1 MQKLNHDVN
10 DKVPAPAMDAGHKL
24 PALTRDQMAARVARD
39 IPEGAYVNL
48 GIGLPTLVANHLPA
62 LSAKDYREIFLHS
75 ENGLLGMGP
84 APAAGDEDFD
94 LINAGKQP
102 VTLLAGGAF
111 FHHADSFAMMRGGHL
126 DICVLGAFQVS
137 ATGDLANW
145 HTGGADA
152 IPAVGGAMDLAI
164 GAKKTYVMMEHLTKT
179 GQSKIVSACS
189 YPLTGIA
196 CVSRIYTD
204 LAVIDVTPAGLKVVE
219 IFNGLGWENLQ
230 SLSGVPLI
238 P

>member
-1 MQKLNHDVN
+1 MQR
-10 DKVPAPAMDAGHKL
+10 
-24 PALTRDQMAARVARD
+24 LTRDQIAARVARD

-48 GIGLPTLVANHLPA
+48 GIGLPTMVTTHLPPE
-62 LSAKDYREIFLHS
+62 REIFLHS

-84 APAAGDEDFD
+84 APAAGDEDED

-102 VTLLAGGAF
+102 VTLLEGGSY

-137 ATGDLANW
+137 ARGDLANW
-145 HTGGADA
+145 HTGAPDA

-164 GAKKTYVMMEHLTKT
+164 GAKRVFVMMEHQARD
-179 GQSKIVSACS
+179 GSSKLVPECT
-189 YPLTGIA
+189 YPLTGVA

-204 LAVIDVTPAGLKVVE
+204 LAVMDVTPSGLAVREMVAGLSFDE
-219 IFNGLGWENLQ
+219 LQ
-230 SLSGVPLI
+230 RITGMPLI
-238 P
+238 HQPA

>member
-1 MQKLNHDVN
+1 MAMQRLN
-10 DKVPAPAMDAGHKL
+10 
-24 PALTRDQMAARVARD
+24 RDQMAARVARD

-48 GIGLPTLVANHLPA
+48 GIGLPTLVANHLPRE
-62 LSAKDYREIFLHS
+62 REIFLHS

-137 ATGDLANW
+137 ARGDLANW
-145 HTGGADA
+145 HTGAPDA

-164 GAKKTYVMMEHLTKT
+164 GAKKTFVMMEHLTKS
-179 GQSKIVSACS
+179 GESKIVAECS
-189 YPLTGIA
+189 YPLTGVA

-204 LAVIDVTPAGLKVVE
+204 LAVIDVTAAGLKVVE
-219 IFNGLGWENLQ
+219 TFNGLPFDELQ
-230 SLSGVPLI
+230 RLSGLPLI
-238 P
+238 A